1 MDVLGPAGRTRR
13 AVLGGSAA
21 VVLATVTGCT
31 KVGPASAPTPGPEVG
46 LLETVIHDEAALIAL
61 YAAVMAAHQSL
72 GDRLRPLRD
81 HHAQHL
87 AVLERHYVP
96 GTDSGTVTPAP
107 RPPATAPTGQSRAL
121 SALRSAER
129 RAAAARADEAGRAA
143 PGLAQLLASIGA
155 CEAAHAQVLA

>member
-1 MDVLGPAGRTRR
+1 MDVLGSAGPTRR

-21 VVLATVTGCT
+21 AVLATVTGCT
-31 KVGPASAPTPGPEVG
+31 KVSPAAAPPPGPEVG
-46 LLETVIHDEAALIAL
+46 LLEGVIHDEAALIAL
-61 YAAVMAAHQSL
+61 YAAVMTEHQSL
-72 GDRLRPLRD
+72 GERLRPLQD

-87 AVLERHYVP
+87 AVLKRHYVP
-96 GTDSGTVTPAP
+96 GTDSGTATPEP
-107 RPPATAPTGQSRAL
+107 RPSATAPTGQSRAL

-129 RAAAARADEAGRAA
+129 KAAAARAGEVGRAT